1 MDDTSCKLTNSIAS
15 AWVCGLAKDQGQS
28 SLLSTM
34 CCALQE
40 EQAARALEF
49 LEKPC
54 KVSDKDLA
62 EAVSNDDSL

>member
-1 MDDTSCKLTNSIAS
+1 MCR
-15 AWVCGLAKDQGQS
+15 LAKDSGQS
-28 SLLSTM
+28 SLISTM
-34 CCALQE
+34 CSALQE